1 MVCVPDTEE
10 IIYWYPEIP
19 APESIA
25 SDRSRVKVPESVV
38 PLPAEVRRGADGA
51 VVSKSSEKL
60 FPVLYTSLVAWTK
73 MDFCPSGELRI
84 TVQVK
89 RSVSDQVSG
98 EVVKSPVM
106 LYVVGAVVVIR
117 ILA

>member
-1 MVCVPDTEE
+1 
-10 IIYWYPEIP
+10 
-19 APESIA
+19 
-25 SDRSRVKVPESVV
+25 
-38 PLPAEVRRGADGA
+38 
-51 VVSKSSEKL
+51 
-60 FPVLYTSLVAWTK
+60 